1 MAASFYKSLGA
12 NDATKTTTLIN
23 ESIPIT
29 GSLVSGTYG
38 AAPYVDLG
46 SERNIKNYSHGM
58 FQSVYDYPYL
68 SSSANKLFDLTFGY
82 SAKSAFSGNLASTSR
97 KQQAKKI
104 NIYNQ
109 MAQILA
115 GHDLTGAIK
124 EFTWGPEGE
133 VMRECFFMNFSRLLT
148 KDEIKKGSFE
158 LHLGTGSADTP
169 FGVGEADAGEPGYTV
184 IKRPASAVGIDKFYT
199 DSPAGEY
206 AILSSSR
213 LQHAGLLYYQAGIAV
228 LTASLMRHPS
238 GSTGVFVEGAPKNGG
253 YTYAGGVA
261 GNNNE
266 LLEMSSSTH
275 QATDGATGKGREQN
289 LAIMTGSSIT
299 SSLNEFRH
307 RLKKVTFN
315 NTTELHSTIYYVRA
329 NHNEFNYSS
338 NPTYL
343 TGSKIRVKT
352 SSTEAPISYITTV
365 GMYSADN
372 ELLAVAKLSEPIK
385 KTPEVDLTMRV
396 RLDY

>member
-29 GSLVSGTYG
+29 GSLLSGTYG
-38 AAPYVDLG
+38 SAPYVNLG

-58 FQSVYDYPYL
+58 FQSVFDYPYL
-68 SSSANKLFDLTFGY
+68 SSSANKLFDVTFGY

-97 KQQAKKI
+97 VQQSKKI

-115 GHDLTGAIK
+115 GHDLTGGIK
-124 EFTWGPEGE
+124 EFRWGPEGE
-133 VMRECFFMNFSRLLT
+133 VMRECFFMNLSRLLT

-158 LHLGTGSADTP
+158 LHIGTGSAAQP
-169 FGVGEADAGEPGYTV
+169 FAETLSTAEHIGYQI
-184 IKRPASAVGIDKFYT
+184 IKRPAGATGVDKFYT

-206 AILSSSR
+206 ALLSASH
-213 LQHAGLLYYQAGIAV
+213 LKHAGLLYYQAGIVV
-228 LTASLMRHPS
+228 LTASLLRHPS
-238 GSTGVFVEGAPKNGG
+238 GAADVFTTDYTHAAGGHGKMSELSGAPG
-253 YTYAGGVA
+253 
-261 GNNNE
+261 
-266 LLEMSSSTH
+266 
-275 QATDGATGKGREQN
+275 QATAGAGLTFSENN
-289 LAIMTGSSIT
+289 LAIMTGSSI
-299 SSLNEFRH
+299 SSSCNEFRH
-307 RLKKVTFN
+307 RLRKVTFN
-315 NTTELHSTIYYVRA
+315 NTTELHSTIYYIRA
-329 NHNEFNYSS
+329 NHNDFNYSS

-352 SSTEAPISYITTV
+352 STTEAPISYITTV

-372 ELLAVAKLSEPIK
+372 ELLAVAKVSEPIK